1 MSKFFSSK
9 FSGLAPYVP
18 GEQPKGAEYIKLNTN
33 ESPFPPSPKA
43 VAAGAKALERLM
55 LYPDPECS
63 ALCKAAAE
71 TFGVRP
77 EQIVCTNGSDEVLSW
92 AFAAFCDGDR
102 PAVFPDVTYGFYPV
116 FARENGVPYR
126 EVPLKDDLTMDIDAL
141 MAAQGTLFI
150 ANPNAPTGIALSR
163 DTIEALLQADP
174 ERMVVVDEAYV
185 DFGGESVVKL
195 IDRYDNLLV
204 TQTFSKSRS
213 MAGARLGLGFAAEPV
228 IRDLNTLRF
237 SVNPY
242 NVNSVT
248 LAAGVGALSD
258 PAYTEANCR
267 TIEENR
273 AFTAAGLA
281 KLGFELTDSK
291 ANFVFARLPG
301 IDGEALYKALKAK
314 GILVRHF
321 AKPARIADYL
331 RITIGS
337 RAQMEAL
344 LSAMAEI
351 NNEQEIDA

>member
-1 MSKFFSSK
+1 MSRFFSNK
-9 FSGLAPYVP
+9 YSGLAPYVP
-18 GEQPKGAEYIKLNTN
+18 GEQPRGAEYIKLNTN
-33 ESPFPPSPKA
+33 ESPFPPSPGA

-55 LYPDPECS
+55 LYPDPECG
-63 ALCKAAAE
+63 ALCAAAAE

-77 EQIVCTNGSDEVLSW
+77 EQVICTNGSDEVLSW

-116 FARENGVPYR
+116 FAREQGVPYR
-126 EVPLKDDLTMDIDAL
+126 EVPLKDDLTVDIDAF
-141 MAAQGTLFI
+141 MEAKGTLVI
-150 ANPNAPTGIALSR
+150 ANPNAPTGSALPR
-163 DTIEALLQADP
+163 DVIEALLRADP
-174 ERMVVVDEAYV
+174 ARMVVVDEAYV

-195 IDRYDNLLV
+195 IERYDNLLV

-248 LAAGVGALSD
+248 LAAGIGALAD
-258 PAYTEANCR
+258 PAYTAANCR
-267 TIEENR
+267 TVIENR
-273 AFTAAGLA
+273 AFAAAELI
-281 KLGFELTDSK
+281 KLGFELTDSR
-291 ANFVFARLPG
+291 ANFVFARYPG
-301 IDGEALYKALKAK
+301 VDGETLYRELKAK

-321 AKPARIADYL
+321 ARPERISDYL
-331 RITIGS
+331 RITVGT

-344 LSAMAEI
+344 LRALAEI
-351 NNEQEIDA
+351 INA

>member
-1 MSKFFSSK
+1 M
-9 FSGLAPYVP
+9 P
-18 GEQPKGAEYIKLNTN
+18 GEQPRGAEYIKLNTN
-33 ESPFPPSPKA
+33 ESPFPPSPGA

-55 LYPDPECS
+55 LYPDPECG
-63 ALCKAAAE
+63 ALCAAAAE

-77 EQIVCTNGSDEVLSW
+77 EQVICTNGSDEVLSW

-116 FARENGVPYR
+116 FAREQGVPYR
-126 EVPLKDDLTMDIDAL
+126 EVPLKDDLTVDIDAF
-141 MAAQGTLFI
+141 MEAKGTLVI
-150 ANPNAPTGIALSR
+150 ANPNAPTGIALPR
-163 DTIEALLQADP
+163 DVIEALLRADP
-174 ERMVVVDEAYV
+174 ARMVVVDEAYV

-195 IDRYDNLLV
+195 IERYDNLLV

-248 LAAGVGALSD
+248 LAAGIGALAD
-258 PAYTEANCR
+258 PAYTAANCR
-267 TIEENR
+267 TVIENR
-273 AFTAAGLA
+273 AFAAAELI
-281 KLGFELTDSK
+281 KLGFELTDSR
-291 ANFVFARLPG
+291 ANFVFARYPG
-301 IDGEALYKALKAK
+301 VDGETLYRELKAK

-321 AKPARIADYL
+321 ARPERISDYL
-331 RITIGS
+331 RITVGT

-344 LSAMAEI
+344 LRALAEI
-351 NNEQEIDA
+351 INA

>member
-1 MSKFFSSK
+1 MSRFFSNK

-18 GEQPKGAEYIKLNTN
+18 GEQPRGAEYIKLNTN
-33 ESPFPPSPKA
+33 ESPFPPSPGA

-55 LYPDPECS
+55 LYPDPECG
-63 ALCKAAAE
+63 ALCAAAAE

-77 EQIVCTNGSDEVLSW
+77 EQVICTNGSDEVLSW

-116 FARENGVPYR
+116 FAREQGVPYR
-126 EVPLKDDLTMDIDAL
+126 EVPLKDDLTVDIDAF
-141 MAAQGTLFI
+141 MEAKGTLVI
-150 ANPNAPTGIALSR
+150 ANPNAPTGIALPR
-163 DTIEALLQADP
+163 DVIEALLRADP
-174 ERMVVVDEAYV
+174 ARMVVVDEAYV

-195 IDRYDNLLV
+195 IERYDNLLV

-242 NVNSVT
+242 NVNAVT

-267 TIEENR
+267 TVIENR
-273 AFTAAGLA
+273 AFAAAELI
-281 KLGFELTDSK
+281 KLGFELTDSR
-291 ANFVFARLPG
+291 ANFVFARYPG
-301 IDGEALYKALKAK
+301 VDGETLYRELKAK

-321 AKPARIADYL
+321 ARPERISDYL
-331 RITIGS
+331 RITVGT

-344 LSAMAEI
+344 LRALAEI
-351 NNEQEIDA
+351 INA

>member
-1 MSKFFSSK
+1 MSKFFSNK

-18 GEQPKGAEYIKLNTN
+18 GEQPRGADYIKLNTN
-33 ESPFPPSPKA
+33 ESPFPPSPGA

-55 LYPDPECS
+55 LYPDPECG
-63 ALCKAAAE
+63 ALCAAAAE

-77 EQIVCTNGSDEVLSW
+77 EQVICTNGSDEVLSW

-116 FARENGVPYR
+116 FAREQGVPYR
-126 EVPLKDDLTMDIDAL
+126 EVPLKDDLTVDIDAF
-141 MAAQGTLFI
+141 MEAKGTLVI
-150 ANPNAPTGIALSR
+150 ANPNAPTGIALPR
-163 DTIEALLQADP
+163 DVIEALLRADP
-174 ERMVVVDEAYV
+174 ARMVVVDEAYV

-195 IDRYDNLLV
+195 IERYDNLLV

-248 LAAGVGALSD
+248 LAAGIGALAD
-258 PAYTEANCR
+258 PAYTAANCR
-267 TIEENR
+267 TVIENR
-273 AFTAAGLA
+273 AFAAAELI
-281 KLGFELTDSK
+281 KLGFELTDSR
-291 ANFVFARLPG
+291 ANFVFARYPG
-301 IDGEALYKALKAK
+301 ADGETLYRELKAK

-321 AKPARIADYL
+321 ARPERISDYL
-331 RITIGS
+331 RITVGT

-344 LSAMAEI
+344 LRALAEI
-351 NNEQEIDA
+351 INA

>member
-1 MSKFFSSK
+1 MSRFFSNK

-18 GEQPKGAEYIKLNTN
+18 GEQPRGAEYIKLNTN
-33 ESPFPPSPKA
+33 ESPFPPSPGA

-55 LYPDPECS
+55 LYPDPECG
-63 ALCKAAAE
+63 ALCAAAAE

-77 EQIVCTNGSDEVLSW
+77 EQVICTNGSDEVLSW

-116 FARENGVPYR
+116 FAREQGVPYR
-126 EVPLKDDLTMDIDAL
+126 EVPLKDDLTVDIDAF
-141 MAAQGTLFI
+141 MEAKGTLVI
-150 ANPNAPTGIALSR
+150 ANPNAPTGIALPR
-163 DTIEALLQADP
+163 DVIEALLRADP
-174 ERMVVVDEAYV
+174 ARMVVVDEAYV

-195 IDRYDNLLV
+195 IERYDNLLV

-248 LAAGVGALSD
+248 LAAGIGALAD
-258 PAYTEANCR
+258 PAYTAANCR
-267 TIEENR
+267 TVIENR
-273 AFTAAGLA
+273 AFAAAELI
-281 KLGFELTDSK
+281 KLGFELTDSR
-291 ANFVFARLPG
+291 ANFVFARYPG
-301 IDGEALYKALKAK
+301 VDGETLYRELKAK

-321 AKPARIADYL
+321 ARPERISDYL
-331 RITIGS
+331 RITVGT

-344 LSAMAEI
+344 LRALAEI
-351 NNEQEIDA
+351 INA

>member
-1 MSKFFSSK
+1 MSRFFSNK

-18 GEQPKGAEYIKLNTN
+18 GEQPRGAEYIKLNTN
-33 ESPFPPSPKA
+33 ESPFPPSPGA

-55 LYPDPECS
+55 LYPDPECG
-63 ALCKAAAE
+63 ALCAAAAE

-77 EQIVCTNGSDEVLSW
+77 EQVICTNGSDEVLSW

-116 FARENGVPYR
+116 FAREQGVPYR
-126 EVPLKDDLTMDIDAL
+126 EVPLKDDLTVDIDAF
-141 MAAQGTLFI
+141 MEAKGTLVI
-150 ANPNAPTGIALSR
+150 ANPNAPTGIALPR
-163 DTIEALLQADP
+163 DVIEALLRADP
-174 ERMVVVDEAYV
+174 ARMVVVDEAYV

-195 IDRYDNLLV
+195 IERYDNLLV

-248 LAAGVGALSD
+248 LAAGIGALAD
-258 PAYTEANCR
+258 PAYTAANCR
-267 TIEENR
+267 TVIENR
-273 AFTAAGLA
+273 AFAAAELI
-281 KLGFELTDSK
+281 KLGFELTDSR
-291 ANFVFARLPG
+291 ANFVFARYPG
-301 IDGEALYKALKAK
+301 VDGETLYRELKAK

-321 AKPARIADYL
+321 ARPERISDYL
-331 RITIGS
+331 RITVGT
-337 RAQMEAL
+337 RAQMEVLLRAL
-344 LSAMAEI
+344 AEI
-351 NNEQEIDA
+351 INA

>member
-1 MSKFFSSK
+1 MSRFFSNK

-18 GEQPKGAEYIKLNTN
+18 GEQPRGAEYIKLNTN
-33 ESPFPPSPKA
+33 ESPFPPSPGA

-55 LYPDPECS
+55 LYPDPECG
-63 ALCKAAAE
+63 ALCAAAAE

-77 EQIVCTNGSDEVLSW
+77 EQVICTNGSDEVLSW

-116 FARENGVPYR
+116 FAREQGVPYR
-126 EVPLKDDLTMDIDAL
+126 EVPLKDDLTVDIDAF
-141 MAAQGTLFI
+141 MEAKGTLVI
-150 ANPNAPTGIALSR
+150 ANPNAPTGIALPR
-163 DTIEALLQADP
+163 DVIEALLRADP
-174 ERMVVVDEAYV
+174 ARMVVVDEAYV

-195 IDRYDNLLV
+195 IERYDNLLV

-213 MAGARLGLGFAAEPV
+213 MAGARLGLGFAVEPV

-248 LAAGVGALSD
+248 LAAGIGALAD
-258 PAYTEANCR
+258 PAYTAANCR
-267 TIEENR
+267 TVIENR
-273 AFTAAGLA
+273 AFAAAELI
-281 KLGFELTDSK
+281 KLGFELTDSR
-291 ANFVFARLPG
+291 ANFVFARYPG
-301 IDGEALYKALKAK
+301 VDGETLYRELKAK

-321 AKPARIADYL
+321 ARPVRISDYL
-331 RITIGS
+331 RITVGT

-344 LSAMAEI
+344 LRALAEI
-351 NNEQEIDA
+351 INA

>member
-1 MSKFFSSK
+1 MSKFFSNK

-18 GEQPKGAEYIKLNTN
+18 GEQPRGAEYIKLNTN
-33 ESPFPPSPKA
+33 ESPFPPSSGA

-55 LYPDPECS
+55 LYPDPECG
-63 ALCKAAAE
+63 ALCAAAAE

-77 EQIVCTNGSDEVLSW
+77 EQVICTNGSDEVLSW

-116 FARENGVPYR
+116 FAREQGVPYR
-126 EVPLKDDLTMDIDAL
+126 EVPLKDDLTVDIDAF
-141 MAAQGTLFI
+141 MEAKGTLVI
-150 ANPNAPTGIALSR
+150 ANPNAPTGIALPR
-163 DTIEALLQADP
+163 DVIEALLRADP
-174 ERMVVVDEAYV
+174 ARMVVVDEAYV

-195 IDRYDNLLV
+195 IERYDNLLV

-248 LAAGVGALSD
+248 LAAGIGALAD
-258 PAYTEANCR
+258 PAYTAANCR
-267 TIEENR
+267 TVIENR
-273 AFTAAGLA
+273 AFAAAELI
-281 KLGFELTDSK
+281 KLGFELTDSR
-291 ANFVFARLPG
+291 ANIVFARYPG
-301 IDGEALYKALKAK
+301 ADGETLYRELKAK

-321 AKPARIADYL
+321 AQPERISDYL
-331 RITIGS
+331 RITVGT

-344 LSAMAEI
+344 LRALAEI
-351 NNEQEIDA
+351 INA

>member
-1 MSKFFSSK
+1 MSRFFSNK

-18 GEQPKGAEYIKLNTN
+18 GEQPRGAEYIKLNTN
-33 ESPFPPSPKA
+33 ESPFPPSPGA

-55 LYPDPECS
+55 LYPDPECG
-63 ALCKAAAE
+63 ALCAAAAE

-77 EQIVCTNGSDEVLSW
+77 EQVICTNGSDEVLSW

-116 FARENGVPYR
+116 FAREQGVSYR
-126 EVPLKDDLTMDIDAL
+126 EVPLKDDLTVDIDAF
-141 MAAQGTLFI
+141 MEAKGTLVI
-150 ANPNAPTGIALSR
+150 ANPNAPTGIALPR
-163 DTIEALLQADP
+163 DVIEALLRADP
-174 ERMVVVDEAYV
+174 ARMVVVDEAYV

-195 IDRYDNLLV
+195 IERYDNLLV

-248 LAAGVGALSD
+248 LAAGIGALAD
-258 PAYTEANCR
+258 PAYTAANCR
-267 TIEENR
+267 TVIENR
-273 AFTAAGLA
+273 AFAAAELI
-281 KLGFELTDSK
+281 KLGFELTDSR
-291 ANFVFARLPG
+291 ANFVFARYPG
-301 IDGEALYKALKAK
+301 VDGETLYRELKAK

-321 AKPARIADYL
+321 ARPERISDYL
-331 RITIGS
+331 RITVGT

-344 LSAMAEI
+344 LRALAEI
-351 NNEQEIDA
+351 INE

>member
-1 MSKFFSSK
+1 MSRFFSNK

-18 GEQPKGAEYIKLNTN
+18 GEQPRGAEYIKLNTT
-33 ESPFPPSPKA
+33 ESPFPPSPGA

-55 LYPDPECS
+55 LYPDPECG
-63 ALCKAAAE
+63 ALCAAAAE

-77 EQIVCTNGSDEVLSW
+77 EQVICTNGSDEVLSW

-116 FARENGVPYR
+116 FAREQGVPYR
-126 EVPLKDDLTMDIDAL
+126 EVPLKDDLTVDIDAF
-141 MAAQGTLFI
+141 MEAKGTLVI
-150 ANPNAPTGIALSR
+150 ANPNAPTGIALPR
-163 DTIEALLQADP
+163 DVIEALLRADP
-174 ERMVVVDEAYV
+174 ARMVVVDEAYV

-195 IDRYDNLLV
+195 IERYDNLLV

-213 MAGARLGLGFAAEPV
+213 MAGARLGLGFAVEPV

-248 LAAGVGALSD
+248 LAAGIGALAD
-258 PAYTEANCR
+258 PAYTAANCR
-267 TIEENR
+267 TVIENR
-273 AFTAAGLA
+273 AFAAAELI
-281 KLGFELTDSK
+281 KLGFELTDSR
-291 ANFVFARLPG
+291 ANFVFARYPG
-301 IDGEALYKALKAK
+301 VDGETLYRELKAK

-321 AKPARIADYL
+321 ARPERISDYL
-331 RITIGS
+331 RITVGT

-344 LSAMAEI
+344 LRALAEI
-351 NNEQEIDA
+351 INA